1 MNARTDSAWVVAQQ
15 EVMSAFVCSPLTSV
29 VTWPIRCLP
38 ENVHQRYLY
47 CNLVAL
53 IRKQCRARSL
63 QRDYNDQGRKSKMDN
78 W

>member
-1 MNARTDSAWVVAQQ
+1 MVGQQ

-29 VTWPIRCLP
+29 VTWPILCLP

-47 CNLVAL
+47 CNFVAL

-63 QRDYNDQGRKSKMDN
+63 QRDYNDEGRKAKMDN
-78 W
+78 